1 MTVIIQRYG
10 SGDLAVKAR
19 LEKSRK
25 AFWALTGFVWN
36 VRQISLST
44 RLSVDRAW
52 CFIGSSVWSGGALLF
67 LYFPEPRQLSAMEL
81 LLAGFLGR
89 RVHRRS
95 MSKEHLDAKAIHDGT
110 APPRERA
117 KSLKSSQCA

>member
-1 MTVIIQRYG
+1 
-10 SGDLAVKAR
+10 
-19 LEKSRK
+19 
-25 AFWALTGFVWN
+25 
-36 VRQISLST
+36 
-44 RLSVDRAW
+44 
-52 CFIGSSVWSGGALLF
+52 
-67 LYFPEPRQLSAMEL
+67 MEL

-117 KSLKSSQCA
+117 KSLNLRSVPKTTDVAAGDCACDLPGCGTKGRLSHHNQA